1 MSEKKKRGVGPLL
14 ILLAG
19 CFWGSM
25 GIFVRKLGE
34 YGFSPVQIAAI
45 RLTLAAV
52 GFSAC
57 FLSDEL
63 GVPGSAAG
71 AVPIVPDFDVYYR
84 NKATR
89 EWTPLQGVFSYR
101 DGSVRSGTQART

>member
-1 MSEKKKRGVGPLL
+1 MAGIKKTSRGAGKADMEKHRYNPGPLL

-34 YGFSPVQIAAI
+34 YGFSSVQIAAI

-52 GFSAC
+52 GFSVI
-57 FLSDEL
+57 LLME
-63 GVPGSAAG
+63 
-71 AVPIVPDFDVYYR
+71 
-84 NKATR
+84 
-89 EWTPLQGVFSYR
+89 
-101 DGSVRSGTQART
+101 